1 MEKNHKVWQSHI
13 PGCALGAKV
22 VNTRSEDKN
31 GNTTFVPDIAFALR
45 FWKKSLKDSG
55 KIEELKSRTRY
66 IKKSQK
72 RRVQKQHAV
81 FMQKCD
87 DENNE

>member
-1 MEKNHKVWQSHI
+1 MDKNHKVWQSHI

-22 VNTRSEDKN
+22 VNSKKEDKN
-31 GNTTFVPDIAFALR
+31 GNPISIPDIGFALR

-66 IKKSQK
+66 IKKSQR

-81 FMQKCD
+81 FMQECEHKND
-87 DENNE
+87 D